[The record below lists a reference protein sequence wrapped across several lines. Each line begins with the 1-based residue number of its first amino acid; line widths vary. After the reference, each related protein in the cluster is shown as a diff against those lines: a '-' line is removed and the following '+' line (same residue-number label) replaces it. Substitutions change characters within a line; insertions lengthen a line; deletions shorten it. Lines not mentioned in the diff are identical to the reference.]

1 MGKETT
7 KVTRKA
13 AAKDDEGKR
22 RTRQKKTT
30 TGPKRGLSAYMFF
43 SQDNREVVK
52 KENPNASFG
61 KFILYYFYTFIYLFI
76 KRRNW

>member
-13 AAKDDEGKR
+13 AAKDDDGKKHTPR
-22 RTRQKKTT
+22 RQKKTT

-52 KENPNASFG
+52 KENPSASFG
-61 KFILYYFYTFIYLFI
+61 KLVLCYFYTFIYLFI
-76 KRRNW
+76 